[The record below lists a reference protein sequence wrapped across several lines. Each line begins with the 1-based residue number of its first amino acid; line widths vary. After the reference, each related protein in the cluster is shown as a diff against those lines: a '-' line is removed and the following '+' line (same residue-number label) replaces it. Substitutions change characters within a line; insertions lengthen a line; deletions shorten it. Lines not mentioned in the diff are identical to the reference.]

1 MERYIVAMRRYLGI
15 ARLIVGIAAAGYA
28 CGGNE
33 PLSSGGHTNPGPVA
47 QAPLGADI
55 SSLAKLEQAGD
66 VYRDSGKAK
75 DAVAILRSHGV
86 QWFRLRLFVHPNDS
100 GVVVND
106 LAYTTALA
114 ARVKAVGGKLLLD
127 LHYSDTWADP
137 SHQATPAGWSTTSL
151 DTLGAEVEA
160 YTAAAIAALQ
170 RAGATP
176 DVVQLGNE
184 IDAGMLWPLGQIT
197 GSDTAQW
204 NRLARLLEAGVA
216 GVRDSLAPGAS
227 VRIML
232 HYGQGGN
239 AAGTQWFFDHVGQAG
254 IPYDVI
260 GLSYYPWWHG
270 ALSALAANL
279 AAAANRYGKDVMV
292 VETAYPW
299 RSGCSDCAGGA
310 AAMTWPV
317 TAAGQAQ
324 YLTDV
329 AAAVQATPG
338 GHGAAVFWWYPESV
352 LTSSLF
358 IWEGGAMAWFDDS
371 GNALPALT
379 GR

>member
-1 MERYIVAMRRYLGI
+1 MRSTRTSFDAVTTAATVL
-15 ARLIVGIAAAGYA
+15 LAAAA
-28 CGGNE
+28 LSCGGSE
-33 PLSSGGHTNPGPVA
+33 PLSSGGNNNGKPPA

-55 SSLAKLEQAGD
+55 SALAKLEQAGN

-75 DAVAILRSHGV
+75 DAIAILRSHGV
-86 QWFRLRLFVHPNDS
+86 QWFRLRLFVAPNGQD
-100 GVVVND
+100 VQVND
-106 LAYTTALA
+106 LPYTVALA
-114 ARVKAVGGKLLLD
+114 SRIKAAGGKLLLD
-127 LHYSDTWADP
+127 IHYSDTWADP
-137 SHQATPAGWSTTSL
+137 SHQTPPSGWSTTSL
-151 DTLGAEVEA
+151 DTLAGQVRS

-184 IDAGMLWPLGQIT
+184 IDAGILWPLGQVT
-197 GSDTAQW
+197 GSDTAQF
-204 NRLARLLEAGVA
+204 NRLARLLEAGIS
-216 GVRDSLAPGAS
+216 GVHDSLVSGAT

-239 AAGTQWFFDHVGQAG
+239 SAGTQWFFDHIAAAG
-254 IPYDVI
+254 VPFDVI

-270 ALSALAANL
+270 GLAALSDNL
-279 AAAANRYGKDVMV
+279 AATANRYGKDVMV

-299 RSGCSDCAGGA
+299 RACSDCNAN
-310 AAMTWPV
+310 MNWPS

-329 AAAVQATPG
+329 AAAVKATPG
-338 GHGAAVFWWYPESV
+338 GHGAAVFWWYPESM
-352 LTSSLF
+352 LTNGVF

-371 GNALPALT
+371 GNALPVLT